1 MKLTIIIVIQCILLS
16 IVIIGQI
23 KLQIVDNR

>member
-23 KLQIVDNR
+23 KLHKGEI